1 MHGIPRGTGRAFE
14 GPEMTEGSSAAALR
28 GRPVSPAR
36 NALALDVEAAG
47 IVRASSPKPLNII
60 HILRAPLGGLF
71 RHVVDLVEGQ
81 AARGHRIGLIVDSS
95 TGGARA
101 EAALAELAPYLAL
114 GVHRVAIGRQLGPSD
129 IVAAQRVSGW
139 IRQAAPDVLHGHG
152 AKGAALARL
161 TLSAPHAIRVYTPH
175 GGSLVYRPGTV
186 AGGFYRSLEWL
197 LKWRTDVFLFESSYI
212 AALFRAAIGHPPG
225 IVRVV
230 HNGVGETEFTPIVP
244 HPDATD
250 IICVGELRPVKAFDV
265 LIEALAILKQ
275 RGRPVSAT
283 IAGDGPDAAN
293 LKAKAEQ
300 CGVADLVQM
309 IGYRPARE
317 AFALGR
323 MMVIP
328 SRAESLPYVVLEAAA
343 AGVPIISTRVG
354 GIPEIFG
361 AQSHH
366 LIAPDDVDALIKAI
380 SAALDDPGAMIC
392 IAQQIKARVRT
403 EFSLPAMVDGGL
415 AAYREAIALRK
426 LAQFA

>member
-1 MHGIPRGTGRAFE
+1 MPE
-14 GPEMTEGSSAAALR
+14 GWPAAVLKARRPPPASGAL
-28 GRPVSPAR
+28 V
-36 NALALDVEAAG
+36 LDVEAAG
-47 IVRASSPKPLNII
+47 IVRASSTKPLNIL

-81 AARGHRIGLIVDSS
+81 AARGHRLGLIVDSA
-95 TGGARA
+95 TGGDRA
-101 EAALAELAPYLAL
+101 EAALAELAPLLAL
-114 GVHRVAIGRQLGPSD
+114 GVRRVPISRQLGPSD
-129 IVAAQRVSGW
+129 IVAARRVSGW

-161 TLSAPHAIRVYTPH
+161 TLNSPQAIRVYTPH
-175 GGSLVYRPGTV
+175 GGSLVYRPGTFS
-186 AGGFYRSLEWL
+186 GGFYRTLEWL
-197 LKWRTDVFLFESSYI
+197 LKWRTDLFLFESSYV

-230 HNGVGETEFTPIVP
+230 HNGVGEAEFAPITPRA
-244 HPDATD
+244 DATD
-250 IICVGELRPVKAFDV
+250 IVCVGELRPVKAFDV
-265 LIEALAILKQ
+265 LIEALAVLKQ

-283 IAGDGPDAAN
+283 IAGEGPDGAK

-300 CGVADLVQM
+300 CGVADLVRL

-317 AFALGR
+317 AFAMGR

-328 SRAESLPYVVLEAAA
+328 SRAESLPYVILEAAA

-361 AQSHH
+361 AQSDR
-366 LIAPDDVDALIKAI
+366 LIAPDDIDVLINAI
-380 SAALDDPGAMIC
+380 GAALDDPAGMRHA
-392 IAQQIKARVRT
+392 AQQVKARVRT

-415 AAYREAIALRK
+415 TAYREAIAMRK